1 LRLLPFC
8 HALFARYL
16 AAVSFGRG
24 FYASQLVMGNLGRLR
39 ACGGIVVF
47 ALSFGAVWGGVMG
60 VITAPVYCYW
70 GGMGKSWAGAKG
82 QNSSTKYISSLF
94 AKVTSGDNV
103 WITSNKNIWIM

>member
-1 LRLLPFC
+1 MAGWPCFLPLVKPFRWYRLWPVIRLRLLPFC

-70 GGMGKSWAGAKG
+70 GGMGKSCPKIDKIYKLAGE
-82 QNSSTKYISSLF
+82 L
-94 AKVTSGDNV
+94 
-103 WITSNKNIWIM
+103 